1 MLTNSSYQEMLIFL
15 QEEKNQGSN
24 SPEEN
29 LERTMELKRGRFLQG
44 EEKFN
49 SDGIWC
55 LST

>member
-1 MLTNSSYQEMLIFL
+1 MLTNSNYQEILIFL

-24 SPEEN
+24 SPVEN
-29 LERTMELKRGRFLQG
+29 LERTMELKRGGFLQG

-49 SDGIWC
+49 SEGIWY